1 MKRAWM
7 VANKTGLYIVD
18 PDRKGAAPNKPKDAA
33 YNESQKAYYARKY
46 IEIHAVD
53 TNARVQSE
61 IDEITRRMINFEQYS
76 LVAQNANENVTSLE
90 EELAKLQSER
100 KAKTESLVFQPTKN
114 RPDRTPSQF

>member
-1 MKRAWM
+1 MGKFLSNDEATNWDDNNGCVYKIYTRSVMSEWRGHGWWQIKL
-7 VANKTGLYIVD
+7 VFNIVD

-61 IDEITRRMINFEQYS
+61 IDEITRRMINFEQHS
-76 LVAQNANENVTSLE
+76 LVAQNSNENVTSLE
-90 EELAKLQSER
+90 E
-100 KAKTESLVFQPTKN
+100 
-114 RPDRTPSQF
+114 